1 MAKVKTSQEPQ
12 VAAEGV
18 KPLPSLDDFRA
29 AVKYALIH
37 DHAMPELYADE
48 LLDCEREFVEQRRL
62 TCRKGDN
69 AVAQAADDLVFVP
82 PKGRKWISLE
92 EGQRVAEAGQ
102 VVLDAEGAVGRYLNN
117 LVTLGLHGPDRDA
130 VASAML
136 AKGIE
141 TVFPLIVSNMSRK
154 AA

>member
-1 MAKVKTSQEPQ
+1 MPKAKPVQTPQ
-12 VAAEGV
+12 VSGSA
-18 KPLPSLDDFRA
+18 KPLPSLEEFRA

-37 DHAMPELYADE
+37 DHGMPDLYADE
-48 LLDCEREFVEQRRL
+48 LLDCEPEFVEQRRL
-62 TCRKGDN
+62 GCHKGDN
-69 AVAQAADDLVFVP
+69 AIAKAADDLVFEP

-92 EGQRVAEAGQ
+92 KGQRVAEDGQ
-102 VVLDAEGAVGRYLNN
+102 VVLDADGAVGRYLDS
-117 LVTLGLHGPDRDA
+117 LITLGLHGPDRDA

-141 TVFPLIVSNMSRK
+141 TVFPLIVSNIGRK

>member
-1 MAKVKTSQEPQ
+1 MPKARPLQVPQ
-12 VAAEGV
+12 VDESV
-18 KPLPSLDDFRA
+18 KSLPTLEDFRA
-29 AVKYALIH
+29 ALKYVLIH
-37 DHAMPELYADE
+37 DHGMPELYADE
-48 LLDCEREFVEQRRL
+48 LLDCEHEFVEQRRL
-62 TCRKGDN
+62 GCRDGDN
-69 AVAQAADDLVFVP
+69 AIAQAADDLVFEP

-92 EGQRVAEAGQ
+92 QGQRVAEDGQ
-102 VVLDAEGAVGRYLNN
+102 VVLAADGAVGRYLDS

-141 TVFPLIVSNMSRK
+141 TVFPLIVSNMGRK

>member
-1 MAKVKTSQEPQ
+1 MPKAKPVQERQ
-12 VAAEGV
+12 VEENV
-18 KPLPSLDDFRA
+18 KPLPSLEEFRG

-37 DHAMPELYADE
+37 DHGMPELYADE
-48 LLDCEREFVEQRRL
+48 LLDCEPEFVEQRRL
-62 TCRKGDN
+62 ACRKGDN
-69 AVAQAADDLVFVP
+69 AVAQAADDLVFEP

-92 EGQRVAEAGQ
+92 KGQRVAEAVQ
-102 VVLDAEGAVGRYLNN
+102 VVLDAEGAVGRYLDS
-117 LVTLGLHGPDRDA
+117 LVALGLHGTDRDA

-141 TVFPLIVSNMSRK
+141 TVFPLIVSNMGRK